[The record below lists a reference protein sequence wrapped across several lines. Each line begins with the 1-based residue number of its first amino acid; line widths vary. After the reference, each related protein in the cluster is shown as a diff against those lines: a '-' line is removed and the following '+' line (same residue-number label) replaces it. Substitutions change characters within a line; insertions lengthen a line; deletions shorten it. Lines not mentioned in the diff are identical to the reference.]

1 MNRFGFSDSV
11 LDSVKAVLRGE
22 KPEVEAVEEVE
33 EKSEDLLEAMEM
45 HLKPHGT
52 AGTHYKVHAVGKK
65 LAAHGGI
72 KVGERLSD
80 TEVDDARESGIR
92 VRHMKE
98 DTEEEVEEGAMKRM
112 ATQAAER
119 DRLGPTKVKGSGL
132 EGFKKRDPRIGS
144 TKFGGTKSFA
154 QTGRVPMVPEAADL
168 DDANVDK
175 ALKHDC
181 ASHVVHKEHGEGTC
195 IPGMHTI
202 VETEEG
208 EGYVTHYDV
217 MFGTQIIE
225 DVPVEELEIV
235 KEMSHG
241 HSRKKKM
248 SEAHQ
253 GKKHLDPVDQKA
265 LKGTHAQRKDKD
277 IDNDGDVD
285 SSDSYLHNRRKTVKK
300 AINKEA
306 HEMMVKKMGKD
317 AMGAEK
323 VDMSKGCPTVSEG
336 MGDEKVRSSAQAAQL
351 AKHYYMKAKQAQTSG
366 SKETAGK
373 MMSAAKKFYRASEKD
388 SAQEKGGKQ
397 VAAAESSEDVGV
409 GQFYFNELE
418 VQEIEAAEDVNLD
431 EAVKGGGAKVGETE
445 RSGLRVSKTSK
456 EGPEHVVM
464 QLRKVGSMGNR
475 HPGVEFKDGKKA
487 KVDVG
492 HARAAL
498 SKYNSAKPAERE
510 EMQRHL
516 SHSHDALKHVAK
528 GGDLKSSPG
537 ASKSKGIGGVDV
549 TQMKRHGVQS
559 KSGHYN

>member
-22 KPEVEAVEEVE
+22 KPEVEEVAEVE

-80 TEVDDARESGIR
+80 TEVDDARDSGIR
-92 VRHMKE
+92 VRHVKE

-132 EGFKKRDPRIGS
+132 EGFKKRDSRVGS

-154 QTGRVPMVPEAADL
+154 QTGRVPMVPE
-168 DDANVDK
+168 
-175 ALKHDC
+175 
-181 ASHVVHKEHGEGTC
+181 
-195 IPGMHTI
+195 
-202 VETEEG
+202 ET
-208 EGYVTHYDV
+208 VT
-217 MFGTQIIE
+217 E
-225 DVPVEELEIV
+225 
-235 KEMSHG
+235 
-241 HSRKKKM
+241 KK
-248 SEAHQ
+248 
-253 GKKHLDPVDQKA
+253 LDPVDHKA

-306 HEMMVKKMGKD
+306 HEMKVKKMGKD

-323 VDMSKGCPTVSEG
+323 VEMSQGCPTVSEG

-351 AKHYYMKAKQAQTSG
+351 AKHYYMKAKQAQQSG
-366 SKETAGK
+366 SSETAGK

-388 SAQEKGGKQ
+388 SASEKGGKQ
-397 VAAAESSEDVGV
+397 VAAAESSEDVGI

-431 EAVKGGGAKVGETE
+431 EAVKGGGAKVGESE

-498 SKYNSAKPAERE
+498 SRYNSAKPAERE
-510 EMQRHL
+510 EIQKHL

>member
-11 LDSVKAVLRGE
+11 LDSVKAVLRGN
-22 KPEVEAVEEVE
+22 KPEVEVE

-65 LAAHGGI
+65 LASHGGI

-80 TEVDDARESGIR
+80 TEVDDARDSGIR
-92 VRHMKE
+92 VKHVKE
-98 DTEEEVEEGAMKRM
+98 GNEEEVDEGAMKRM

-119 DRLGPTKVKGSGL
+119 ERLGPAKVKGSGL
-132 EGFKKRDPRIGS
+132 EGFKKRDSRDGS

-154 QTGRVPMVPEAADL
+154 QTGRVPMVPEE
-168 DDANVDK
+168 NV
-175 ALKHDC
+175 
-181 ASHVVHKEHGEGTC
+181 
-195 IPGMHTI
+195 
-202 VETEEG
+202 TE
-208 EGYVTHYDV
+208 
-217 MFGTQIIE
+217 
-225 DVPVEELEIV
+225 
-235 KEMSHG
+235 
-241 HSRKKKM
+241 
-248 SEAHQ
+248 
-253 GKKHLDPVDQKA
+253 KKHLDPVDHKA
-265 LKGTHAQRKDKD
+265 LKGSHAQRKDKD

-306 HEMMVKKMGKD
+306 HEMQVKKMGKD

-323 VDMSKGCPTVSEG
+323 VEMSQGCPTVAEG

-351 AKHYYMKAKQAQTSG
+351 AKHYYMKAKQAQQSG
-366 SKETAGK
+366 SGETASK

-397 VAAAESSEDVGV
+397 VAAAESSEEVGI

-418 VQEIEAAEDVNLD
+418 IQEIEAAEDVNLD
-431 EAVKGGGAKVGETE
+431 EARKGGGARVGETE
-445 RSGLRVSKTSK
+445 RSGIRVSKTSK
-456 EGPEHVVM
+456 EGPEHIAM

-475 HPGVEFKDGKKA
+475 HPGVQFKDGKSA
-487 KVDVG
+487 KVDTN
-492 HARAAL
+492 HARSAL
-498 SKYNSAKPAERE
+498 SRYNSAKPAEKE
-510 EMQRHL
+510 EIQKHL
-516 SHSHDALKHVAK
+516 AHSHDALKHVAK

-537 ASKSKGIGGVDV
+537 ASKPSKGIAGMDM

-559 KSGHYN
+559 TSGHYN

>member
-22 KPEVEAVEEVE
+22 KPEVEVE

-80 TEVDDARESGIR
+80 TEVDDARDSGIR

-285 SSDSYLHNRRKTVKK
+285 SSDSYLHNRRKTIKK

-323 VDMSKGCPTVSEG
+323 VDMSKGCPTVSEA

-351 AKHYYMKAKQAQTSG
+351 AKHYYMKAKQAQQSG
-366 SKETAGK
+366 SSETASK

-431 EAVKGGGAKVGETE
+431 EAVKGGGAKVGESE

-456 EGPEHVVM
+456 EGPEHIVM

-487 KVDVG
+487 KVDPG

-510 EMQRHL
+510 EIQKHL

>member
-22 KPEVEAVEEVE
+22 KPEVEVE

-112 ATQAAER
+112 ATQAAEKE
-119 DRLGPTKVKGSGL
+119 RLGPKKVKGSGL

-241 HSRKKKM
+241 HPRKKKM
-248 SEAHQ
+248 KEETVTE
-253 GKKHLDPVDQKA
+253 KKLDPVDHKA

-306 HEMMVKKMGKD
+306 HEMKVKKMGKD

-323 VDMSKGCPTVSEG
+323 VDMSQGCPTVSEG

-351 AKHYYMKAKQAQTSG
+351 AKHYYMKAKQAKASG
-366 SKETAGK
+366 SSETASK

-397 VAAAESSEDVGV
+397 VAAAESSETGWYWKMI
-409 GQFYFNELE
+409 GEFYFNELE
-418 VQEIEAAEDVNLD
+418 IQEIEAAEDVNLD
-431 EAVKGGGAKVGETE
+431 EARKGGGAKVGESE

-456 EGPEHVVM
+456 EGPEHIAM

-498 SKYNSAKPAERE
+498 SRYNSAKPAERE
-510 EMQRHL
+510 EIQKHL
-516 SHSHDALKHVAK
+516 AHSHDALKHVAK

-537 ASKSKGIGGVDV
+537 ASKPKGIGGVDM

>member
-132 EGFKKRDPRIGS
+132 EGFKKRDS
-144 TKFGGTKSFA
+144 SKDK
-154 QTGRVPMVPEAADL
+154 D
-168 DDANVDK
+168 NV
-175 ALKHDC
+175 
-181 ASHVVHKEHGEGTC
+181 
-195 IPGMHTI
+195 
-202 VETEEG
+202 TE
-208 EGYVTHYDV
+208 
-217 MFGTQIIE
+217 
-225 DVPVEELEIV
+225 
-235 KEMSHG
+235 
-241 HSRKKKM
+241 KK
-248 SEAHQ
+248 
-253 GKKHLDPVDQKA
+253 LDPVDHKA

-336 MGDEKVRSSAQAAQL
+336 MGDEIVRSSAQAAL
-351 AKHYYMKAKQAQTSG
+351 IAKHYYMKAKQAQTSG
-366 SKETAGK
+366 S
-373 MMSAAKKFYRASEKD
+373 
-388 SAQEKGGKQ
+388 
-397 VAAAESSEDVGV
+397 
-409 GQFYFNELE
+409 
-418 VQEIEAAEDVNLD
+418 
-431 EAVKGGGAKVGETE
+431 
-445 RSGLRVSKTSK
+445 
-456 EGPEHVVM
+456 
-464 QLRKVGSMGNR
+464 
-475 HPGVEFKDGKKA
+475 
-487 KVDVG
+487 
-492 HARAAL
+492 
-498 SKYNSAKPAERE
+498 
-510 EMQRHL
+510 
-516 SHSHDALKHVAK
+516 
-528 GGDLKSSPG
+528 
-537 ASKSKGIGGVDV
+537 
-549 TQMKRHGVQS
+549 
-559 KSGHYN
+559 